1 LWTLDGFIK
10 EMTVINVFA
19 LIKSRYGVVELITPP
34 DDGCIFNGSV
44 RQSILHLA
52 PEIERERGVKVFERQ
67 LSVQELVS
75 ASREGRLQEFF
86 GCATSCNIQPVS
98 RIVYEDESLTLN
110 SAKDGQFAFANYLNN
125 KLTSIMTGSPDH
137 EWITPF
143 E

>member
-1 LWTLDGFIK
+1 
-10 EMTVINVFA
+10 MTVINVFA
-19 LIKSRYGVVELITPP
+19 LLKSRYGQLELITPP

-44 RQSILHLA
+44 RKSILHLA
-52 PEIERERGVKVFERQ
+52 PEIEKESGVKVTERQ

-75 ASREGRLQEFF
+75 AANEGRLQEFF

-98 RIVYEDESLTLN
+98 RIVIEDDQLELKADKN
-110 SAKDGQFAFANYLNN
+110 GVYQFSNYLNN
-125 KLTSIMTGSPDH
+125 KLTSIMTGSPNH